1 MRTVIF
7 RIKKILSKAP
17 SYEWINR
24 IRTLIESQSEF
35 ELQEV
40 ANQFEEM
47 LREVAKMEDSFVLK
61 QIILDEMLG
70 GLVIP
75 SVYIKGLRGRPPLPL
90 EV

>member
-1 MRTVIF
+1 MH
-7 RIKKILSKAP
+7 
-17 SYEWINR
+17 
-24 IRTLIESQSEF
+24 
-35 ELQEV
+35 EV